1 MSNLL
6 MKIPNHTFIWNSKF
20 MRMSRVVVIS
30 ELCLIILKIA
40 AHFVFIYV
48 EINLRIL
55 LMNKKPLV
63 NIKIFCAST
72 LK

>member
-6 MKIPNHTFIWNSKF
+6 MKIPTHTFIWNSTF
-20 MRMSRVVVIS
+20 MQMSRVVVIS

-40 AHFVFIYV
+40 AHFVSIYV

-55 LMNKKPLV
+55 LINKKLLV
-63 NIKIFCAST
+63 NIKIFCAT
-72 LK
+72 TPK